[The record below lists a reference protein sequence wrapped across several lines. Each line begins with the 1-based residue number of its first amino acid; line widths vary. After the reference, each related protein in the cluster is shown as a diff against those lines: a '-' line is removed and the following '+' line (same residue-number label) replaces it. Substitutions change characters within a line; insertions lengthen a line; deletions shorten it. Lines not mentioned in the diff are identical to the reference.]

1 MIILVLGFDIYNL
14 YIYNK
19 LEQIDA
25 AYLDL
30 D

>member
-1 MIILVLGFDIYNL
+1 MINLVLGIDIYL